1 MAADII
7 VPSPGESIT
16 QVQVAKWLVSEGE
29 EVEKD
34 QEVVEIDSDK
44 ASFPL
49 TAPENGILRI
59 LVQEGETVAVG
70 TIIARVEPSAGGT
83 KPSKEK
89 TTLTPEQ
96 KTPVIIKEKKQPE
109 GTKTGTHISP
119 LAEKIRTEKNIQKDD
134 VFAAFEG
141 KRIGKKDI
149 ESFIS
154 QKNTQGTTGEKDG
167 SRNLERKKL
176 STLRLKLAERL
187 VAVKNET
194 AMLTTFNEVNMRNIL
209 VIKEKYNDA
218 FKEKFGV
225 GIGFMSFFSKAITLA
240 LKEFPQVNSRL
251 DGEELVIPDYVD
263 MGIAVSAPKGLVVPV
278 IRNAEKLSIPELE
291 IKIKELAVK
300 ARDNRI
306 TIEDMKGGTFTI
318 TNGGVF
324 GSMMSTPIL
333 NPPQSAI
340 LGMHK
345 IMDRPIAVDG
355 KVEIH
360 PMMYIALSYDHRVI
374 DGRESVSFLVK
385 VKEYLEDPV
394 KMVEECKDPVKRL
407 LEV

>member
-1 MAADII
+1 MATEII

-16 QVQVAKWLVSEGE
+16 QVQVAKWLVIDGE

-49 TAPENGILRI
+49 TAAEDGII
-59 LVQEGETVAVG
+59 KIIIAEGETVAVG
-70 TIIARVEPSAGGT
+70 TILARIEPLTGVKKVSPVTTAKVPGKKESLPLQNKAPLEKSKVGT
-83 KPSKEK
+83 R
-89 TTLTPEQ
+89 
-96 KTPVIIKEKKQPE
+96 
-109 GTKTGTHISP
+109 ISP
-119 LAEKIRTEKNIQKDD
+119 LAEKIRTEKNIQKEE
-134 VFAAFEG
+134 VFSVFEG

-149 ESFIS
+149 ESYIS
-154 QKNTQGTTGEKDG
+154 QTISHGKSGDPAG
-167 SRNLERKKL
+167 SRNPERRKL

-209 VIKEKYNDA
+209 EIKEKHNEA

-225 GIGFMSFFSKAITLA
+225 GIGFMSFFTKAVTLSIR
-240 LKEFPQVNSRL
+240 EFPQVNSML
-251 DGEELVIPDYVD
+251 DGDELVIPDYVD

-278 IRNAEKLSIPELE
+278 IRNAEKMSIPELE
-291 IKIKELAVK
+291 VRIKELAVK

-306 TIEDMKGGTFTI
+306 TLEDMKGGTFTI

-345 IMDRPIAVDG
+345 IMDRPVAVNG

-374 DGRESVSFLVK
+374 DGRESVSFLVR
-385 VKEYLEDPV
+385 VKEYLEDPI
-394 KMVEECKDPVKRL
+394 KMEIEGEDPIL
-407 LEV
+407 MLIGL